1 MLIIIIIKIAE
12 NKKNLVSNFNGATSQ
27 TQNTSIR
34 LILGP
39 KKKISLWVLPGEK
52 WVFRNNFTASA
63 MGCNKP
69 AKEGLLGPSRLWE
82 YPKIFRSKRVIN
94 AMLISTITKKIK

>member
-1 MLIIIIIKIAE
+1 MIIIIKIAE
-12 NKKNLVSNFNGATSQ
+12 KQKKLASNFNGATSQ

-39 KKKISLWVLPGEK
+39 KKKISLWALPGEK
-52 WVFRNNFTASA
+52 WVFKNSFTASA
-63 MGCNKP
+63 IGCNNP

-94 AMLISTITKKIK
+94 AMLISTITRKIK